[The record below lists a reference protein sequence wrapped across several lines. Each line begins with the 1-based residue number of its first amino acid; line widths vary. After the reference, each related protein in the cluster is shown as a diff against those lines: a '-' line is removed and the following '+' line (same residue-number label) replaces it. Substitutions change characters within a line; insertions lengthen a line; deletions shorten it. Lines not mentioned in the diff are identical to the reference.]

1 MRRRAFDFKMSASPN
16 ERSVGAI
23 FRFLRFFTRSKES
36 RPMKTTLQQV
46 ANVYSGIAGG
56 RRVLVALFE
65 YVKPDGTAL
74 AAEEIET
81 ILDAA
86 NAAASELGAEICWRA
101 TNGEIATPTLADDER
116 VALELVANA
125 VKISPDPIPE
135 LDESELE
142 PVVEETNETTGGEEA
157 QNDESAAA

>member
-1 MRRRAFDFKMSASPN
+1 
-16 ERSVGAI
+16 
-23 FRFLRFFTRSKES
+23 
-36 RPMKTTLQQV
+36 MKTTLQQI
-46 ANVYSGIAGG
+46 ANVYSGVAGG

-74 AAEEIET
+74 AADEIET

-116 VALELVANA
+116 VALELVATA
-125 VKISPDPIPE
+125 VKIAPDPTPE
-135 LDESELE
+135 FDESELV
-142 PVVEETNETTGGEEA
+142 PVETRP
-157 QNDESAAA
+157 DAA

>member
-1 MRRRAFDFKMSASPN
+1 
-16 ERSVGAI
+16 
-23 FRFLRFFTRSKES
+23 
-36 RPMKTTLQQV
+36 MKTTLQQI
-46 ANVYSGIAGG
+46 ANVYSGIAGD

-65 YVKPDGTAL
+65 YVKPDGNAL

-86 NAAASELGAEICWRA
+86 NAAANELGAEICWRA

-125 VKISPDPIPE
+125 VKISPDPLPE
-135 LDESELE
+135 VDETEIA
-142 PVVEETNETTGGEEA
+142 PVEEETE
-157 QNDESAAA
+157 NDESADAPLETEPETTVEEETENDDSADA

>member
-1 MRRRAFDFKMSASPN
+1 
-16 ERSVGAI
+16 
-23 FRFLRFFTRSKES
+23 
-36 RPMKTTLQQV
+36 MKTTLQQV

-74 AAEEIET
+74 AADEIET

-135 LDESELE
+135 VDANELE
-142 PVVEETNETTGGEEA
+142 NIVEGTEEPNETPSDGESKTGET
-157 QNDESAAA
+157 AAA

>member
-1 MRRRAFDFKMSASPN
+1 
-16 ERSVGAI
+16 
-23 FRFLRFFTRSKES
+23 
-36 RPMKTTLQQV
+36 MKTTLQQIS
-46 ANVYSGIAGG
+46 NVYSGIAGG

-101 TNGEIATPTLADDER
+101 TNGEIATPTLEADER

>member
-1 MRRRAFDFKMSASPN
+1 
-16 ERSVGAI
+16 
-23 FRFLRFFTRSKES
+23 
-36 RPMKTTLQQV
+36 MKTTLQQV
-46 ANVYSGIAGG
+46 ANVYSGVAGG

-86 NAAASELGAEICWRA
+86 NAAAVELGAEICWRA
-101 TNGEIATPTLADDER
+101 TNGEIASPTLADDER

-135 LDESELE
+135 PNASEPVSFEEEEEGEEGESETPE
-142 PVVEETNETTGGEEA
+142 N
-157 QNDESAAA
+157 AAA

>member
-1 MRRRAFDFKMSASPN
+1 
-16 ERSVGAI
+16 
-23 FRFLRFFTRSKES
+23 
-36 RPMKTTLQQV
+36 MKTTLQQV

-135 LDESELE
+135 IDESFELDEELDAEE
-142 PVVEETNETTGGEEA
+142 PTSGDEEIET
-157 QNDESAAA
+157 DEIAAD

>member
-1 MRRRAFDFKMSASPN
+1 
-16 ERSVGAI
+16 
-23 FRFLRFFTRSKES
+23 
-36 RPMKTTLQQV
+36 MKTTLQQIS
-46 ANVYSGIAGG
+46 NVYSGIAGG

-142 PVVEETNETTGGEEA
+142 PVVEETNETTSGEEA
-157 QNDESAAA
+157 QNDESADA

>member
-1 MRRRAFDFKMSASPN
+1 
-16 ERSVGAI
+16 
-23 FRFLRFFTRSKES
+23 
-36 RPMKTTLQQV
+36 MKTTLQQI
-46 ANVYSGIAGG
+46 ANVYSGVAGG

-101 TNGEIATPTLADDER
+101 TNGEIATPTLGMYL
-116 VALELVANA
+116 ALSWRTVFPLYVTLPANEKYA
-125 VKISPDPIPE
+125 PRSNRIFATV
-135 LDESELE
+135 LSEL
-142 PVVEETNETTGGEEA
+142 
-157 QNDESAAA
+157 

>member
-1 MRRRAFDFKMSASPN
+1 
-16 ERSVGAI
+16 
-23 FRFLRFFTRSKES
+23 
-36 RPMKTTLQQV
+36 MKTTLQQV

-65 YVKPDGTAL
+65 YVKADGTAL

-101 TNGEIATPTLADDER
+101 TNGEIATPTLEADER

-135 LDESELE
+135 VDELDET
-142 PVVEETNETTGGEEA
+142 TNETETTNAQETPSDEE
-157 QNDESAAA
+157 NELDESAAA

>member
-1 MRRRAFDFKMSASPN
+1 
-16 ERSVGAI
+16 
-23 FRFLRFFTRSKES
+23 
-36 RPMKTTLQQV
+36 MKTTLQQV

-135 LDESELE
+135 IDESFELDEELDAEE
-142 PVVEETNETTGGEEA
+142 PTSGDEEIET
-157 QNDESAAA
+157 DESAAA

>member
-1 MRRRAFDFKMSASPN
+1 
-16 ERSVGAI
+16 
-23 FRFLRFFTRSKES
+23 
-36 RPMKTTLQQV
+36 MKTTLQQV

-74 AAEEIET
+74 AAGEIET

-86 NAAASELGAEICWRA
+86 NGAATELGAEICWRA
-101 TNGEIATPTLADDER
+101 TNGEIATPTLKADER

-135 LDESELE
+135 LDENELE
-142 PVVEETNETTGGEEA
+142 NIVEGTEETNETPSA
-157 QNDESAAA
+157 QASPTPESDAA

>member
-1 MRRRAFDFKMSASPN
+1 
-16 ERSVGAI
+16 
-23 FRFLRFFTRSKES
+23 
-36 RPMKTTLQQV
+36 MKTTLQQV

-74 AAEEIET
+74 AAKEIET
-81 ILDAA
+81 ILNAA

-116 VALELVANA
+116 VALELVATA

-135 LDESELE
+135 IDESFELDEELDAEE
-142 PVVEETNETTGGEEA
+142 PRSGDEKIET
-157 QNDESAAA
+157 DESAAA

>member
-1 MRRRAFDFKMSASPN
+1 
-16 ERSVGAI
+16 
-23 FRFLRFFTRSKES
+23 
-36 RPMKTTLQQV
+36 MKTTLQQIS
-46 ANVYSGIAGG
+46 NVYSGIAGG

-101 TNGEIATPTLADDER
+101 TNGEIATPTLEADER

-142 PVVEETNETTGGEEA
+142 PVVEETNETTSGEEA
-157 QNDESAAA
+157 QNDESADA

>member
-1 MRRRAFDFKMSASPN
+1 
-16 ERSVGAI
+16 
-23 FRFLRFFTRSKES
+23 
-36 RPMKTTLQQV
+36 MKTTLQQI
-46 ANVYSGIAGG
+46 ANVYSGVAGG

-101 TNGEIATPTLADDER
+101 TNGEIATPTLEADER
-116 VALELVANA
+116 VALELVATA
-125 VKISPDPIPE
+125 VKISPDPLPEIDETE
-135 LDESELE
+135 LDA
-142 PVVEETNETTGGEEA
+142 VGEEA
-157 QNDESAAA
+157 PETPPEENAASAPESAAA

>member
-1 MRRRAFDFKMSASPN
+1 
-16 ERSVGAI
+16 
-23 FRFLRFFTRSKES
+23 
-36 RPMKTTLQQV
+36 MKTTLQQV

-65 YVKPDGTAL
+65 YVKPDGTAF

-86 NAAASELGAEICWRA
+86 NAAASELGADVCWRA

-116 VALELVANA
+116 IALELVANA
-125 VKISPDPIPE
+125 VKISPDPTPE
-135 LDESELE
+135 VDENELA
-142 PVVEETNETTGGEEA
+142 PGVEEPNETPSDKETET
-157 QNDESAAA
+157 DETAANAAA

>member
-1 MRRRAFDFKMSASPN
+1 
-16 ERSVGAI
+16 
-23 FRFLRFFTRSKES
+23 
-36 RPMKTTLQQV
+36 MKTTLQQV
-46 ANVYSGIAGG
+46 ANVYSGVAGG

-74 AAEEIET
+74 DAEEIET
-81 ILDAA
+81 ILAAA
-86 NAAASELGAEICWRA
+86 NAAATELGADVCWRA

-135 LDESELE
+135 IDENELA
-142 PVVEETNETTGGEEA
+142 PVADETPEN
-157 QNDESAAA
+157 AAA

>member
-1 MRRRAFDFKMSASPN
+1 
-16 ERSVGAI
+16 
-23 FRFLRFFTRSKES
+23 
-36 RPMKTTLQQV
+36 MKTTLQQV

-65 YVKPDGTAL
+65 YVKADGTAL

-101 TNGEIATPTLADDER
+101 TNGEIATPTLEADER

-135 LDESELE
+135 VDELDEENELD
-142 PVVEETNETTGGEEA
+142 ETPNETETTNAQETPSDEE
-157 QNDESAAA
+157 NELDESAAA

>member
-1 MRRRAFDFKMSASPN
+1 
-16 ERSVGAI
+16 
-23 FRFLRFFTRSKES
+23 
-36 RPMKTTLQQV
+36 MKTTLQQI

-116 VALELVANA
+116 VAIELVVNA
-125 VKISPDPIPE
+125 VKISPDPIPK
-135 LDESELE
+135 LDANELE
-142 PVVEETNETTGGEEA
+142 NIVEGTEETNEMPSD
-157 QNDESAAA
+157 QESQAGVSDAA

>member
-1 MRRRAFDFKMSASPN
+1 
-16 ERSVGAI
+16 
-23 FRFLRFFTRSKES
+23 
-36 RPMKTTLQQV
+36 MKTTLQQI
-46 ANVYSGIAGG
+46 ANVYSGVAGG

-101 TNGEIATPTLADDER
+101 TNGEIATPTLEADER

-135 LDESELE
+135 VDESELASLE
-142 PVVEETNETTGGEEA
+142 EEA
-157 QNDESAAA
+157 ETPVDEAAEIQETSSAPPTPSADAPETAAA